1 MAKDFNQE
9 LSPEVR
15 EKMKKNLV
23 YIAIFSVVMIFAGF
37 TSGYIVSMGDSFW
50 VKYNLP
56 TGFWIST
63 TFILISSLIYHFA
76 VKKAQEKNMSSVKVL
91 MPLALLCG
99 IGFSIFQFV
108 GYSELVKN
116 GSYFKAPIFV
126 VDGRYGDYFEI
137 KYKGKYIEVNGNDYL
152 YEGKVMNSGQLDLLK
167 QFVKPFENIATN
179 KNAYHVGV
187 LIPNFELYYQHEKV
201 SVQGGLL
208 VTESGK
214 TLQYTDVRRLQ
225 FLAWNIRDNRGDFF
239 HKGTL
244 GKDFHVYYKG
254 KELQYTNRELMLGNK
269 RLSAPL
275 QIKANQS
282 SDTSTSYLYIITVLH
297 LLHIIGTIF
306 YLIKM
311 VVKSFTVQ
319 LPITSGTEEEVQ
331 LSEYKFSTYALSMK
345 LGAIFWHFLGVLWIY
360 LLMFLIYIH

>member
-1 MAKDFNQE
+1 MRKDFNQE

-23 YIAIFSVVMIFAGF
+23 YIAIFSIVMIFAGF

-50 VKYNLP
+50 VKYALP

-63 TFILISSLIYHFA
+63 TLILISSLFYHFA
-76 VKKAQEKNMSSVKVL
+76 VKKAKERNLGAVRLL
-91 MPLALLCG
+91 MPLALLFG

-108 GYSELVKN
+108 GYKQLFSN
-116 GSYFKAPIFV
+116 GSHFVGPIFV
-126 VDGRYGDYFEI
+126 IDGRYGDYFEI
-137 KYKGKYIEVNGNDYL
+137 KYNGKYIDVNGNDYL
-152 YEGKVMNSGQLDLLK
+152 YEGKVMNESQMTAL
-167 QFVKPFENIATN
+167 QNFVLPFENIAKN
-179 KNAYHVGV
+179 KAGYRVNS
-187 LIPNFELYYQHEKV
+187 LLPNFELYYQHEKV

-225 FLAWNIRDNRGDFF
+225 FLAWNIRDGRGDFF
-239 HKGTL
+239 HKGQL

-254 KELQYTNRELMLGNK
+254 RELQYKNRELMLGNK
-269 RLSAPL
+269 KLSAPL

-282 SDTSTSYLYIITVLH
+282 RDTSTSYLFIITALH
-297 LLHIIGTIF
+297 LLHIVGASI

-319 LPITSGTEEEVQ
+319 LPITTGTEEEIEKQ
-331 LSEYKFSTYALSMK
+331 EYVYSTYALSMK

-360 LLMFLIYIH
+360 LLIFLIYIH